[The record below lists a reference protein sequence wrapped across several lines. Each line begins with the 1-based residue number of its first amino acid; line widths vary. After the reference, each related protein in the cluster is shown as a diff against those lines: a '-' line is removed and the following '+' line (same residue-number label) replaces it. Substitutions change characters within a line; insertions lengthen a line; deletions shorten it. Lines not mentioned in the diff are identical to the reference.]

1 MGLRNCF
8 KKIYKTPGFLGK
20 VVLDNGEGKGAVMRN
35 IEAWYEGDFYDV
47 KEFFLHKVLRRKGVG
62 SRLMYQLCQELKDR
76 GVKTVWLITAKI
88 VWQRIFLYKKR
99 LFKSR
104 KNDYDA

>member
-1 MGLRNCF
+1 
-8 KKIYKTPGFLGK
+8 
-20 VVLDNGEGKGAVMRN
+20 MRN

-88 VWQRIFLYKKR
+88 VWQRIFYIKNGY
-99 LFKSR
+99 SR
-104 KNDYDA
+104 AEKMIMMLKEID